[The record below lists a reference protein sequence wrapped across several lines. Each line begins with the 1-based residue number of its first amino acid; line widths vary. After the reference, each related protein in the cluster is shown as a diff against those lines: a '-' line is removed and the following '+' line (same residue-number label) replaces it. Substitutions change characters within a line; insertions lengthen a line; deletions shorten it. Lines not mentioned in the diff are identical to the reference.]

1 MLQIDTATG
10 AVRQVLPGSDGL
22 GVHGS
27 ITGVRL
33 SGDGS
38 QVVFVSDDPGLVPGD
53 DNATT
58 DIFEASLATGAVT
71 LVSAAK
77 DGTAGSVTSFGPAVS
92 SDGRYV
98 SFVSSAFNLVRGGRT
113 HGNLNVFRRD
123 LVTRTT
129 QLVSNELSP
138 RQQELRFN
146 CDISAD
152 GQRVSYTSAQDG
164 QLRATRL
171 LYVRDMAE
179 ATPLLVASGVDTQA
193 LSPDGRTVSYDE
205 MLRWGG
211 GKSLGAFQ
219 VEIDTGLTKAALLP
233 YRAPNQIDK
242 YQILATSIDGRFV
255 LFRSSATNLTAHPGK
270 GTPTLFRSDMTQL

>member
-1 MLQIDTATG
+1 MRLLHAFPTATVDSGGPSLSADAGVVVIADPVQQARPTRTRLLQIDTATG

-27 ITGVRL
+27 LTSVRL

-53 DNATT
+53 GNATT

-77 DGTAGSVTSFGPAVS
+77 DGAAGSGTSFGPAVS
-92 SDGRYV
+92 SDERYV
-98 SFVSSAFNLVRGGRT
+98 SFVSGAFNLVRGGRT

-129 QLVSNELSP
+129 QLVSDELSP

-164 QLRATRL
+164 QLRVTRL

-179 ATPLLVASGVDTQA
+179 TTPLLVASGVDTQA

-205 MLRWGG
+205 ILRWGG
-211 GKSLGAFQ
+211 EKSS
-219 VEIDTGLTKAALLP
+219 T
-233 YRAPNQIDK
+233 
-242 YQILATSIDGRFV
+242 ATTD
-255 LFRSSATNLTAHPGK
+255 
-270 GTPTLFRSDMTQL
+270 